1 MYSTAKKVAV
11 GIVGGLVVLIGVLM
25 IPLPGP
31 AFLVIPAGLAILAT
45 EFPWA
50 QRLLD
55 RCKEKLKHWKANV
68 KAHRQSAKE
77 AKAARKAAEEGEIE
91 RAETTEVTE
100 APKEPELTA
109 AAPPAERSADCSE
122 CSRGPQPPPG

>member
-11 GIVGGLVVLIGVLM
+11 GIIGGLVVLIGILM

-55 RCKEKLKHWKANV
+55 RVKAKLKEWKG
-68 KAHRQSAKE
+68 K
-77 AKAARKAAEEGEIE
+77 AKAKRQAAKA
-91 RAETTEVTE
+91 
-100 APKEPELTA
+100 KKLSA
-109 AAPPAERSADCSE
+109 ASGPRPPACSE
-122 CSRGPQPPPG
+122 CSPPPH